1 MIDDIALKI
10 CEEQIPDKLKR
21 IKRCA
26 IGYGNYVYI
35 AECREKK
42 YVLRCSE
49 ETNAYESTIHWLHVL
64 EPLDIPAPGVIAQG
78 KYEQYDY
85 LILTYMKGQDI
96 GVVYPQLTDTDKRR
110 IAKDIVRIQNEVSGI
125 DIKGIEKGWNWSTYV
140 SDILHRAKERI
151 EYNGYFDSKRVDTL
165 LEEMS
170 LVSDYF
176 AGIKPVPYLDDI
188 SSKNILIDNGMISGI
203 IDIDWMGV
211 GDRLTFAALTNMA
224 FLDLGYDTDYV
235 KYILEEMQ
243 VDDAEKRAFLFY
255 TLMYCVD
262 FMGER
267 GMRFMDKTIEVNGE
281 IVNRLNRIYDDLIQK
296 WYAE

>member
-78 KYEQYDY
+78 KYEQYNY

-151 EYNGYFDSKRVDTL
+151 EYNGY
-165 LEEMS
+165 
-170 LVSDYF
+170 
-176 AGIKPVPYLDDI
+176 
-188 SSKNILIDNGMISGI
+188 
-203 IDIDWMGV
+203 
-211 GDRLTFAALTNMA
+211 
-224 FLDLGYDTDYV
+224 
-235 KYILEEMQ
+235 
-243 VDDAEKRAFLFY
+243 LFY